1 MLIYFSANKLISKAQ
16 SGFQPGDSC
25 INHLLSITHEI
36 FTPFDNGLEVRSA
49 FLDISKAFDKAW
61 YEGLVSKLK
70 HNTIFGELFHIL
82 FDFLSNRKQR
92 VVLNGQNSSWA
103 NVHAGVPQGSIL
115 GPLIFLIYIS
125 DLSDNLTSNAKLFAD
140 DTSLFSVVHDVN
152 TSAKELNDDLKKVND
167 WAFQWKVSF
176 NPDRSKQ
183 AEEVIFSWISK
194 RSTHPPLVFNNNN
207 VSQTYSQKHLGVIL
221 DFKLTFEEHLN
232 NVLAKVNKAVG
243 LLRKLRNI
251 LPRTTLVTIYKAF
264 IRPHLDYGDVLYDQ
278 AFNNSFKEK
287 LESVQYNVFLALTGA
302 ISGASKEKICQELE
316 LESLRDRRCCK
327 KLCLFYKVLKN
338 KNPKFLFSLIPTRR
352 LLYSTQNIHNIH
364 LLNTKH
370 NFFKDSVI
378 YN

>member
-1 MLIYFSANKLISKAQ
+1 MLKICGDSICVPLEMIFKQAVLTGVFPSEWKKGNIVPIHKKDGKQNMENYWTVSLLPICEKIIERLIFNGLLIYFSANKLISKAQ

-140 DTSLFSVVHDVN
+140 YASLFAVVHDVN
-152 TSAKELNDDLKKVND
+152 TSSKELQNWSEQTSRGSHLQPQIEEIDPPTFS
-167 WAFQWKVSF
+167 FQQW
-176 NPDRSKQ
+176 
-183 AEEVIFSWISK
+183 
-194 RSTHPPLVFNNNN
+194 
-207 VSQTYSQKHLGVIL
+207 
-221 DFKLTFEEHLN
+221 
-232 NVLAKVNKAVG
+232 
-243 LLRKLRNI
+243 
-251 LPRTTLVTIYKAF
+251 
-264 IRPHLDYGDVLYDQ
+264 
-278 AFNNSFKEK
+278 
-287 LESVQYNVFLALTGA
+287 
-302 ISGASKEKICQELE
+302 
-316 LESLRDRRCCK
+316 
-327 KLCLFYKVLKN
+327 
-338 KNPKFLFSLIPTRR
+338 
-352 LLYSTQNIHNIH
+352 
-364 LLNTKH
+364 
-370 NFFKDSVI
+370 
-378 YN
+378 

>member
-82 FDFLSNRKQR
+82 SDFLSNRKQR

-103 NVHAGVPQGSIL
+103 NVHAGVPQGSIP
-115 GPLIFLIYIS
+115 GPLLFLIYIN
-125 DLSDNLTSNAKLFAD
+125 DLSDHLTSNEKLFGD
-140 DTSLFSVVHDVN
+140 DASLFSVVHDVN

-167 WAFQWKVSF
+167 WAFQWKISF
-176 NPDRSKQ
+176 NPDPSKQ
-183 AEEVIFSWISK
+183 AQELTFSRISK
-194 RSTHPPLVFNNNN
+194 RSTNPPLVFNNNN
-207 VSQTYSQKHLGVIL
+207 VSQTFSQKHLGIIL

>member
-243 LLRKLRNI
+243 LLRKFRNI
-251 LPRTTLVTIYKAF
+251 LPRTTLITIYKTF
-264 IRPHLDYGDVLYDQ
+264 IPPDKDSGDVLYDQ
-278 AFNNSFKEK
+278 ASNNSFIEK
-287 LESVQYNVFLALTGA
+287 LESIQYNACLALTGA
-302 ISGASKEKICQELE
+302 IRGA
-316 LESLRDRRCCK
+316 
-327 KLCLFYKVLKN
+327 
-338 KNPKFLFSLIPTRR
+338 
-352 LLYSTQNIHNIH
+352 
-364 LLNTKH
+364 
-370 NFFKDSVI
+370 
-378 YN
+378 